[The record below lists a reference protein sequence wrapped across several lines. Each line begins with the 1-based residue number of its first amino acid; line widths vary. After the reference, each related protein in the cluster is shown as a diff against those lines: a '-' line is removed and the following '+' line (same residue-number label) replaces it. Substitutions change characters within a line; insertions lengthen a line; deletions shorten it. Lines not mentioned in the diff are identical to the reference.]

1 MFLTVDSLYFKFLIG
16 LSFLTLKWVKDQ
28 ASIKQGLNKDHTNM
42 FMTKL
47 KGLSF

>member
-1 MFLTVDSLYFKFLIG
+1 MFLSVDSLYFKFFIG
-16 LSFLTLKWVKDQ
+16 LSFLT
-28 ASIKQGLNKDHTNM
+28 SIKQGLNKDHTNM